1 MTRKRLPK
9 AITRAVAERHEA
21 DADEVISE
29 EPAPKAARREP
40 ARRRAEQA
48 NHVAASTNDA
58 ATESADK
65 TKLTPVTGELMPP
78 DAGRNAPRNEDR
90 RRAAEKIVDR
100 YKVYAALGGLVPMPA
115 INLAGL
121 TAINMRMVKA
131 LCDLYELPFES
142 NQTRSIIMGLIGGSV
157 PTGLGS
163 GAARGRLCRIGGVV
177 GFGGRHDPRHRPH
190 LHRVFRE
197 WRYAASGKAICPRE
211 DGRLRSAP
219 PRYCPRPMASRAR
232 PAYVLRRRFAA

>member
-1 MTRKRLPK
+1 VT
-9 AITRAVAERHEA
+9 
-21 DADEVISE
+21 SE

-157 PTGLGS
+157 PTGLGLATAS
-163 GAARGRLCRIGGVV
+163 VVALVLPAGAFVGLVASSASAAVMTRGIGLIFIEYFENGAMPPAAR
-177 GFGGRHDPRHRPH
+177 P
-190 LHRVFRE
+190 
-197 WRYAASGKAICPRE
+197 
-211 DGRLRSAP
+211 SAP
-219 PRYCPRPMASRAR
+219 AKTDA
-232 PAYVLRRRFAA
+232 

>member
-21 DADEVISE
+21 DADEVTSE
-29 EPAPKAARREP
+29 KPVPKPARRKP

-48 NHVAASTNDA
+48 KQAATSTNDA

-65 TKLTPVTGELMPP
+65 TEPRPVTGELMPP
-78 DAGRNAPRNEDR
+78 EAGRNAPRNEQR
-90 RRAAEKIVDR
+90 CRAAEKIVDR

-115 INLAGL
+115 ISLAGL

-142 NQTRSIIMGLIGGSV
+142 NQTRSIIIGLIGGCV
-157 PTGLGS
+157 PTGLGFATAS
-163 GAARGRLCRIGGVV
+163 VV
-177 GFGGRHDPRHRPH
+177 GLVLPAGAFIG
-190 LHRVFRE
+190 LVAS
-197 WRYAASGKAICPRE
+197 AASAAVMTRGIGLIFIEYFENGAMPPTARP
-211 DGRLRSAP
+211 SAP
-219 PRYCPRPMASRAR
+219 A
-232 PAYVLRRRFAA
+232 

>member
-21 DADEVISE
+21 DADEATSE
-29 EPAPKAARREP
+29 EHAPKP
-40 ARRRAEQA
+40 ARRNPARRQAEQA
-48 NHVAASTNDA
+48 KQAAASTDDA
-58 ATESADK
+58 AAESAGK
-65 TKLTPVTGELMPP
+65 AEPTPVTGELMPP
-78 DAGRNAPRNEDR
+78 EAGRNAPRNEER

-115 INLAGL
+115 INVAGL

-157 PTGLGS
+157 PTGLGFAIAS
-163 GAARGRLCRIGGVV
+163 VV
-177 GFGGRHDPRHRPH
+177 GLVLPAGAFVG
-190 LHRVFRE
+190 L
-197 WRYAASGKAICPRE
+197 AASSASAAAMTRGIGLILIEYFENGAMPPAATP
-211 DGRLRSAP
+211 SAP
-219 PRYCPRPMASRAR
+219 AKNKP
-232 PAYVLRRRFAA
+232 

>member
-157 PTGLGS
+157 PTGLGLATAS
-163 GAARGRLCRIGGVV
+163 VVALVLPAGAFVGLVASSASAAVMTRGIGLIFIEYFENGAMPPAAR
-177 GFGGRHDPRHRPH
+177 P
-190 LHRVFRE
+190 
-197 WRYAASGKAICPRE
+197 
-211 DGRLRSAP
+211 SAP
-219 PRYCPRPMASRAR
+219 AKTDA
-232 PAYVLRRRFAA
+232 